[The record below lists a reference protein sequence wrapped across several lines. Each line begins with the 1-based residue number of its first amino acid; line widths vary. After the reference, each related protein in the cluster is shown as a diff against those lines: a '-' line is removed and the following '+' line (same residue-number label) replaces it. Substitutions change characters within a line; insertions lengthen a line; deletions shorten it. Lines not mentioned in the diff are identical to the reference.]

1 MKESYPRT
9 LIELEERFSTEDA
22 CRQYLFALRWPDGF
36 VCPAC
41 GGKKCWGMDRN
52 LWLCGG
58 CRRQVSVTS
67 GTIFQDSRIPLTLWF
82 RAMWHMTS
90 QKNGMSAL
98 GLQRVLGLGSYKA
111 AWSLLHKIEAGYGS
125 SRQGT
130 AIRYRRS

>member
-9 LIELEERFSTEDA
+9 LIELEDRTGRAFFYGMPVGNI
-22 CRQYLFALRWPDGF
+22 CLRYGGPDGF

-67 GTIFQDSRIPLTLWF
+67 GTIFQDNRIP
-82 RAMWHMTS
+82 
-90 QKNGMSAL
+90 
-98 GLQRVLGLGSYKA
+98 
-111 AWSLLHKIEAGYGS
+111 
-125 SRQGT
+125 
-130 AIRYRRS
+130 